1 MSDRLMKGFRVLLCV
16 SVALIISP
24 LEGWAQPGPPP
35 DPDVPISGIE
45 FLLGGG
51 ALLGVRQLLSRF
63 KSSRKQ

>member
-1 MSDRLMKGFRVLLCV
+1 MKIRPLT
-16 SVALIISP
+16 SYVAVMAIVMLPMTGI
-24 LEGWAQPGPPP
+24 AQPGPPP

-63 KSSRKQ
+63 RSTKKE

>member
-1 MSDRLMKGFRVLLCV
+1 MTG
-16 SVALIISP
+16 I
-24 LEGWAQPGPPP
+24 AQPGPPP

-63 KSSRKQ
+63 RSTKKE